1 MTAFL
6 SGVVILGL
14 ALLFLRFLISAQPA
28 TIVRLVKAVLGLA
41 LGLFGLMLSVRGV
54 FFFGGPVGIY
64 GLLLLARALGW
75 EGMPGLRLPGLSLDG
90 GPRPGASGGAA
101 SGVRTRFLDMT
112 LDHHSGAMEGLIREG
127 AFRGRQ
133 LSELSMQEAVTL
145 LREVRIEDPESVRLV
160 EAWLDR
166 EHPDWR
172 DEAGGDD
179 GGENGPAGSSHGP
192 MTRAEAL
199 RILELEGN
207 PEPDEV
213 REAYK
218 RQMKKHHPDQGGTD
232 EDAARLNA
240 ARDLLL
246 P

>member
-1 MTAFL
+1 VTAFL
-6 SGVVILGL
+6 TGVAILIA
-14 ALLFLRFLISAQPA
+14 ALLILRFLISAQPS
-28 TIVRLVKAVLGLA
+28 TIVRLIKAVIGLV
-41 LGLFGLMLSVRGV
+41 LGLFGLMISMRGL

-90 GPRPGASGGAA
+90 APRSSRSGGPA

-112 LDHHSGAMEGLIREG
+112 LDHHSGAMDGLIREG

-133 LSELSMQEAVTL
+133 LSELSLEEAIEL
-145 LREVRIEDPESVRLV
+145 LREVRLEDPDSVRLV

-166 EHPDWR
+166 EYPDWR
-172 DEAGGDD
+172 DEAAGESGGA
-179 GGENGPAGSSHGP
+179 ERSSAGRNGP
-192 MTRAEAL
+192 MTRTEAL
-199 RILELEGN
+199 RILELEGD
-207 PEPDEV
+207 PSSDEV

-246 P
+246 